1 MKQVNFKEL
10 SVEIEIDQYQT
21 LDFRKEVGNAIHR
34 QAVTIPV
41 DELARKIYH
50 SDGPIEIDDED
61 YEMMK
66 AIISK
71 SFALIILQAI
81 ERSTIELKDKEE

>member
-1 MKQVNFKEL
+1 MKQVNFKKL